1 MAWLSALPGARIE
14 ADNSHNYW
22 CPSYFPSSKKTGL
35 SWTLSQ
41 RGACEILGCVFNTNL
56 KSGKSLVNLVD
67 LDVKQNKL
75 TLICLVAF
83 IWLKHPLKPRLVRN
97 SIQGLFSEYPSW
109 AHILAQLL
117 CSFVCFVFPE
127 SAIVVKIQG
136 YFDAW
141 QALLLKPDIFFK
153 ISWLYKKY
161 EKSV

>member
-1 MAWLSALPGARIE
+1 M
-14 ADNSHNYW
+14 
-22 CPSYFPSSKKTGL
+22 
-35 SWTLSQ
+35 
-41 RGACEILGCVFNTNL
+41 
-56 KSGKSLVNLVD
+56 
-67 LDVKQNKL
+67 
-75 TLICLVAF
+75 LICLVAF
-83 IWLKHPLKPRLVRN
+83 IWLQHPLKPRLVRD

-117 CSFVCFVFPE
+117 CSFVCFVFSE